1 MIPVDYRIRDTGYYA
16 RNEIVFFSPTNVK
29 QGHKIQVNYGL
40 KSLAGIVLG
49 LMFIIEIK

>member
-1 MIPVDYRIRDTGYYA
+1 MIPVDYRIRDAGYYA
-16 RNEIVFFSPTNVK
+16 RNVFFSPTNVK

-49 LMFIIEIK
+49 LMIIIEMK